1 MNGIE
6 VKKPE
11 GLDENSK
18 DTEENRGKLLDFIN
32 ANLKHLI
39 NGDFGMYI
47 CMCKYYTDDHVR
59 LFIMKSIQGF
69 APSIKLVLPWKL
81 ATNFTYL

>member
-1 MNGIE
+1 MRTLSCSGYKPCPNDTVNGIE

-39 NGDFGMYI
+39 NGDFGMSMCINAIAKTI
-47 CMCKYYTDDHVR
+47 CD
-59 LFIMKSIQGF
+59 
-69 APSIKLVLPWKL
+69 
-81 ATNFTYL
+81 